1 MPGKDYAAIAR
12 SKITR
17 PGTGRMPR
25 YLIYGRN
32 KKGKT
37 RFCATAPNGLILD
50 PEDGT
55 IAEKKLDLDVWPITQ
70 WTDLDEVYH
79 AVKGGVKS
87 SKTGKPYEW
96 VSLDGMTRM
105 LAMAVDFVMNQQLE
119 KDLTKKPTDIDT
131 RRLYGRA
138 NQMIQAMLHNFHS
151 LRNVG
156 LIFTAQERVVEIE
169 NMEDLGDDDDAS
181 PSSFMYVPDLS
192 PGARSPLNQV
202 VDLIGRI
209 YVVRGEFTTKR
220 RVRTKEGK
228 VIVKEVPST
237 IQRRLFV
244 GPHEMY
250 DTGYRSGHSLPDF
263 IREPT
268 VASVGR
274 ALQEG
279 KVTD

>member
-12 SKITR
+12 ARITR

-37 RFCATAPNGLILD
+37 RFCATAPDVLICD

-55 IAEKKLDLDVWPITQ
+55 IAEKKLDPDIWHITQ
-70 WTDLDEVYH
+70 WTDLDDVYH
-79 AVKGGVKS
+79 AVKSGVKS
-87 SKTGKPYEW
+87 PKTNQPYKW
-96 VSLDGMTRM
+96 VALDGMTRM
-105 LAMAVDFVMNQQLE
+105 LAMAVDFVLNQQLE
-119 KDLTKKPTDIDT
+119 RDLTRKPTEIDT

-138 NQMIQAMLHNFHS
+138 NQMIQGMLHNFHS
-151 LRNVG
+151 LRGTG

-169 NMEDLGDDDDAS
+169 NMEDLGDDQDAT
-181 PSSFMYVPDLS
+181 PASFMYVPDLS

-209 YVVRGEFTTKR
+209 YVVRGDFTTER
-220 RVRTKEGK
+220 RVRQGGK
-228 VIVKEVPST
+228 VVVKKFETNV
-237 IQRRLFV
+237 QRRLFV

-250 DTGYRSGHSLPDF
+250 DTGYRSGYDLPDF
-263 IREPT
+263 ISNPT
-268 VASVGR
+268 VLSVGR
-274 ALQEG
+274 VLQEG
-279 KVTD
+279 KVTK

>member
-1 MPGKDYAAIAR
+1 MAVDYVAIAR
-12 SKITR
+12 AKIAK
-17 PGTGRMPR
+17 PGSGRKPR
-25 YLIYGRN
+25 YLVYGRN

-37 RFCATAPNGLILD
+37 RFCATAPHVLILD

-55 IAEKKLDLDVWPITQ
+55 IAETKLNPDTWQITK

-79 AVKGGVKS
+79 FVKGGGKS
-87 SKTGKPYEW
+87 PTTGEPYEW
-96 VSLDGMTRM
+96 IAFDGMTRM
-105 LAMAVDFVMNQQLE
+105 LGMAVDFVQSQIGE
-119 KDLTKKPTDIDT
+119 KDLTKKPTDQDQ

-138 NQMIQAMLHNFHS
+138 NKMIEAMLHNFHS

-156 LIFTAQERVVEIE
+156 LIFTASERQVEIE
-169 NMEDLGDDDDAS
+169 NMEDLGDDEDAS
-181 PSSFMYVPDLS
+181 PSSYQYVADMS

-209 YVVRGEFTTKR
+209 YVVRGEFETTRVVMKGGK
-220 RVRTKEGK
+220 RVR
-228 VIVKEVPST
+228 VKAKST

-244 GPHEMY
+244 APHEMY
-250 DTGYRSGHSLPDF
+250 DTGYRSGYSLPDF
-263 IREPT
+263 LVNPT

-274 ALQEG
+274 ALREG

>member
-1 MPGKDYAAIAR
+1 MAKDYAAIAR
-12 SKITR
+12 QKIANA
-17 PGTGRMPR
+17 GTGRMPR

-37 RFCATAPNGLILD
+37 RFCATAPDVLICD

-55 IAEKKLDLDVWPITQ
+55 IAETKLNPEVWHITQ
-70 WTDLDEVYH
+70 WTDLDEVYQF
-79 AVKGGVKS
+79 VKGGGKS
-87 SKTGKPYEW
+87 PKTGKPYQW
-96 VSLDGMTRM
+96 IALDGMTRM
-105 LAMAVDFVMNQQLE
+105 LGMAVNFVQNQMGE
-119 KDLTKKPTDIDT
+119 VDLTKKPTDQDQ

-138 NQMIQAMLHNFHS
+138 NKMIEGMLHNFHS

-156 LIFTAQERVVEIE
+156 LIFTASERVVEIE
-169 NMEDLGDDDDAS
+169 NMEDLGDDTDAA

-209 YVVRGEFTTKR
+209 YVVRGEFTRKV
-220 RVRTKEGK
+220 RVVKGGKPVVVNRT
-228 VIVKEVPST
+228 ST

-244 GPHEMY
+244 APHEMY
-250 DTGYRSGHSLPDF
+250 DTGYRSGYSLPDF
-263 IREPT
+263 IPEPT

-274 ALQEG
+274 ALREG
-279 KVTD
+279 KVQ